1 MKNLSNYW
9 KAGIALVGTAGTAVA
24 TLAADENVRTAVGE
38 SGVTWLAVA
47 GVALTTALTWLKRN
61 EPTVTEAEEILRRA
75 KERAS
80 SSPSA

>member
-1 MKNLSNYW
+1 MGNLSNYW

-24 TLAADENVRTAVGE
+24 TLAADENVRNAAGE

-61 EPTVTEAEEILRRA
+61 EPTVSEAEEIMRRA
-75 KERAS
+75 KARATDS
-80 SSPSA
+80 SV